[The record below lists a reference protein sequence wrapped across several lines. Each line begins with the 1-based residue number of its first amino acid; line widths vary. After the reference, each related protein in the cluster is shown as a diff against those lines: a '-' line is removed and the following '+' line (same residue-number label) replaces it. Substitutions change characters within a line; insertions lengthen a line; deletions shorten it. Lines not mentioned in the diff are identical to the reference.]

1 MRKNCRRCIPLI
13 SLYSNISLKLT
24 RNKAL
29 EKLLVRRKIYQSF
42 FLAISSTP
50 LGLKESPSASLV
62 DQNEL
67 YRRRKALSTNSA
79 PPAAPHNTISS
90 LRPKVIHLPGSD
102 YRKHDC
108 IQMTVAVRWHGR
120 AAERCAVL
128 DFFLP
133 FCVKTKRER
142 GYPTSVGNT
151 VRLLRNALF
160 IVPFGIAPKGTKRS
174 RQKQL
179 LRCFCRGHPQRSLRS
194 CRLRHFE

>member
-1 MRKNCRRCIPLI
+1 MRLIFSYLLDKQGMLLQLNKSGVDWKGLPLLRNALLLFFFGIAPKRTKKVQSRPMLRRRDVPPHNGHSVLAAQCISITCSDLRSMNSMMIQFP
-13 SLYSNISLKLT
+13 YSQCCYAQILQ
-24 RNKAL
+24 AL

-102 YRKHDC
+102 YRP
-108 IQMTVAVRWHGR
+108 A
-120 AAERCAVL
+120 
-128 DFFLP
+128 
-133 FCVKTKRER
+133 
-142 GYPTSVGNT
+142 
-151 VRLLRNALF
+151 
-160 IVPFGIAPKGTKRS
+160 
-174 RQKQL
+174 
-179 LRCFCRGHPQRSLRS
+179 
-194 CRLRHFE
+194 